1 MSDHKYTA
9 WSCDGNKVPV
19 EEEEKKEKQEKAGR
33 NKIKM
38 AKVTEDCERGEGARR
53 ATSES

>member
-1 MSDHKYTA
+1 M
-9 WSCDGNKVPV
+9 PV
-19 EEEEKKEKQEKAGR
+19 EEEKKKEKQEKAGR